1 MKGLLRIVLAAAM
14 ALGAASPVRAADP
27 QGEVTGVSLQP
38 APGRAEIIIAVN
50 GAVDV
55 KDFTLQHPDRLVL
68 DVHGARLTGG
78 AALYDGVNRGGVRD
92 LRYSQYRSDVVR
104 VVLELDGTKSYQVE
118 QAGGVVRVSFE
129 APRTFAAWSSS
140 APSIDTA
147 ELPGAAAEL
156 PVANAANTA
165 TVANTAP
172 APTTELA
179 AAAAAEA
186 QADAGDYSQVA
197 ATPVVARAAYQY
209 KPARERAEPRITVTW
224 DRASVSDVVAGFAA
238 LSGRTII
245 LGKDISGDV
254 TAEIKNQPWS
264 QAFSAILAAQGLS
277 AQEMPGGIIRVDNP
291 GTLAALDSLEPL
303 ETALI
308 KINYKQ
314 ADSLAKSIESILTKG
329 RGRVVADKST
339 NSLIVTDTR
348 SKLPGVEDFVRS
360 LDTRTAQ
367 VAIQAKIIFVD
378 RTHIE
383 QLGVKY
389 DLGNN
394 SQFFNKLVQRP
405 DGSGEMYD
413 PDVSVVNLG
422 GNSVSAIANAESD
435 IAGSA
440 IDLIFSTAIG
450 GFKLTTFLSALE
462 RVELSDVQAEPLIST
477 LDNQT
482 ADILVGEE
490 TPVRVIDANSGAGA
504 GGARAVVQFKET
516 GIRLTVTPHVTNN
529 RQILMQLRTER
540 SAIQL
545 LAAADLGY
553 VFAKQQ
559 AQNQLL
565 VNDGETAVIG
575 GLTVT
580 SVTHNRSGIPLLGSL
595 PVVGKL
601 FSYTNDTESRR
612 DLIILVTPRI
622 VDEGFQGAP

>member
-38 APGRAEIIIAVN
+38 APGRAEIIIAVS

-55 KDFTLQHPDRLVL
+55 KDFTLKSPDRLVL

-78 AALYDGVNRGGVRD
+78 PAMYDGVNRGGVRD

-104 VVLELDGTKSYQVE
+104 VVLELDGTKSYEIQRT
-118 QAGGVVRVSFE
+118 GGVVRVSFDS
-129 APRTFAAWSSS
+129 PQTFAAWSSTA
-140 APSIDTA
+140 APVM
-147 ELPGAAAEL
+147 AA
-156 PVANAANTA
+156 
-165 TVANTAP
+165 AP
-172 APTTELA
+172 APAPVAEYA

-186 QADAGDYSQVA
+186 QADSAELLDA
-197 ATPVVARAAYQY
+197 AMAEAAPAEPAVTQATITQAVARQAYEY

-224 DRASVSDVVAGFAA
+224 DRASVADVVAGFAA

-245 LGKDISGDV
+245 LGKDISGEV

-264 QAFSAILAAQGLS
+264 QAFAAILAAQGLS

-303 ETALI
+303 ETALL

-367 VAIQAKIIFVD
+367 VAIQAKIIFID

-389 DLGNN
+389 DLGSN
-394 SQFFNKLVQRP
+394 SQFFNQLVQRR
-405 DGSGEMYD
+405 DASGDLYE

-422 GNSVSAIANAESD
+422 GNAVSAIANAD
-435 IAGSA
+435 ANITGSA

-490 TPVRVIDANSGAGA
+490 TPVRVIDANSQSGGGA
-504 GGARAVVQFKET
+504 ARAVVQFKET

-529 RQILMQLRTER
+529 RQILMALRTER
-540 SAIQL
+540 SAIQP
-545 LAAADLGY
+545 LAAADLGFI
-553 VFAKQQ
+553 FAKQK
-559 AQNQLL
+559 AENQLL

-601 FSYTNDTESRR
+601 FSFTEDRESRR

>member
-1 MKGLLRIVLAAAM
+1 MKGLLRIVLAAVM

-27 QGEVTGVSLQP
+27 LGEVTGVSVQP
-38 APGRAEIIIAVN
+38 APGRAEVVITVR

-55 KDFTLQHPDRLVL
+55 KDFTLAGPHRLVL
-68 DVHGARLTGG
+68 DVHGARLTGA

-104 VVLELDGTKSYQVE
+104 VVLELDAAKSYEVT
-118 QAGGVVRVSFE
+118 QAGDEIRVSFGTE
-129 APRTFAAWSSS
+129 RTFAAWSSS
-140 APSIDTA
+140 EPASAGP
-147 ELPGAAAEL
+147 ELA
-156 PVANAANTA
+156 
-165 TVANTAP
+165 
-172 APTTELA
+172 LA

-186 QADAGDYSQVA
+186 EADAGDLVTQASA
-197 ATPVVARAAYQY
+197 PETREAYQY
-209 KPARERAEPRITVTW
+209 RPARDNPEPRITVTW
-224 DRASVSDVVAGFAA
+224 DRASIADVVAGFAA

-245 LGKDISGDV
+245 IGKDIDGDV

-264 QAFSAILAAQGLS
+264 QAFAAILAAQGLS

-291 GTLAALDSLEPL
+291 GTLAALVSLEPL

-314 ADSLAKSIESILTKG
+314 ADSLAKSIESVLTKG
-329 RGRVVADKST
+329 RGRVVADRST
-339 NSLIVTDTR
+339 NSLIITDTR
-348 SKLPGVEDFVRS
+348 SRLPGVEDFVRA
-360 LDTRTAQ
+360 LDTRTPQ

-383 QLGVKY
+383 ELGVKY
-389 DLGNN
+389 DLGSN
-394 SQFFNKLVQRP
+394 SQFFNRLVQRNDP
-405 DGSGEMYD
+405 DGEPYD
-413 PDVSVVNLG
+413 PDVSVINLG
-422 GNSVSAIANAESD
+422 GNSVSAIGNASASIE
-435 IAGSA
+435 GSA
-440 IDLIFSTAIG
+440 LDLIFSTAIG

-490 TPVRVIDANSGAGA
+490 TPVRVIDANSQSGGGA
-504 GGARAVVQFKET
+504 ARAVVQFKET

-529 RQILMQLRTER
+529 RQIQMRVHAENSSVQFQSGDVGAVFPTQSVDNE
-540 SAIQL
+540 L
-545 LAAADLGY
+545 LAAADLGFI
-553 VFAKQQ
+553 FAKQK
-559 AQNQLL
+559 AENQLL

-580 SVTHNRSGIPLLGSL
+580 SVSHNRSGIPLLGAL

-601 FSYTNDTESRR
+601 FSFTEDQESRR

-622 VDEGFQGAP
+622 VDEGMLGAP

>member
-38 APGRAEIIIAVN
+38 APGRAEIVIAVS

-55 KDFTLQHPDRLVL
+55 KDFTLQSPDRLVL

-78 AALYDGVNRGGVRD
+78 SAVYDGVNRGGVRD

-104 VVLELDGTKSYQVE
+104 VVLELDGSKSYEVQRTGDVI
-118 QAGGVVRVSFE
+118 RVSFA
-129 APRTFAAWSSS
+129 APEPFVAWSSS
-140 APSIDTA
+140 A
-147 ELPGAAAEL
+147 
-156 PVANAANTA
+156 
-165 TVANTAP
+165 AP
-172 APTTELA
+172 APVAEYA

-186 QADAGDYSQVA
+186 AADDAETLLEPAVPAVTEATVTQA
-197 ATPVVARAAYQY
+197 VARQAYEY
-209 KPARERAEPRITVTW
+209 KAPRERAEPRITVTW
-224 DRASVSDVVAGFAA
+224 DRASVADVVAGFAA

-264 QAFSAILAAQGLS
+264 QAFAAILAAQGLS

-303 ETALI
+303 ETALL

-367 VAIQAKIIFVD
+367 VAIQAKIIFID

-389 DLGNN
+389 DLGSN
-394 SQFFNKLVQRP
+394 SQFFNQLVQRR
-405 DGSGEMYD
+405 DASGDLYD
-413 PDVSVVNLG
+413 SDVSVVNLG
-422 GNSVSAIANAESD
+422 GNAVSAIANAD
-435 IAGSA
+435 ANIAGSA

-490 TPVRVIDANSGAGA
+490 TPVRVIDANSQSGGGA
-504 GGARAVVQFKET
+504 ARAVVQFKET

-529 RQILMQLRTER
+529 RQILMALRTER
-540 SAIQL
+540 SAIQP
-545 LAAADLGY
+545 LAAADLGFI
-553 VFAKQQ
+553 FAKQK
-559 AQNQLL
+559 AENQLL

-601 FSYTNDTESRR
+601 FSFTEDRESRR

>member
-14 ALGAASPVRAADP
+14 ALGAASPVRAAADP
-27 QGEVTGVSLQP
+27 LGEVTGVSVQP
-38 APGRAEIIIAVN
+38 APGRADIIINVQ

-55 KDFTLQHPDRLVL
+55 KDFTLQGPDRLVL

-104 VVLELDGTKSYQVE
+104 VVLELDGAKSYEIQRTGNE
-118 QAGGVVRVSFE
+118 IRVSFGT
-129 APRTFAAWSSS
+129 PRAFVAWSSS
-140 APSIDTA
+140 EAPMG
-147 ELPGAAAEL
+147 GAG
-156 PVANAANTA
+156 
-165 TVANTAP
+165 
-172 APTTELA
+172 LA

-186 QADAGDYSQVA
+186 QADAGDEA
-197 ATPVVARAAYQY
+197 ALVQTAAVNVEAREAYQY

-224 DRASVSDVVAGFAA
+224 DRASIADVVAGFAA

-245 LGKDISGDV
+245 LGKDITGDV
-254 TAEIKNQPWS
+254 SAEIKNQPWS
-264 QAFSAILAAQGLS
+264 QAFAAILAAQGLS

-291 GTLAALDSLEPL
+291 GTLLALDSLEPL

-314 ADSLAKSIESILTKG
+314 ADSLAKSIESVLTKG

-339 NSLIVTDTR
+339 NSLIITDTR
-348 SKLPGVEDFVRS
+348 SKLPGVEEFVRT
-360 LDTRTAQ
+360 LDTRTPQ

-389 DLGNN
+389 DLGSNN
-394 SQFFNKLVQRP
+394 QFFNKLIQRCCDP
-405 DGSGEMYD
+405 TSGEPYD

-422 GNSVSAIANAESD
+422 GNAVSGIANAEAD

-490 TPVRVIDANSGAGA
+490 TPVRVIDANSQAGSSA
-504 GGARAVVQFKET
+504 ARAVVQFKET

-529 RQILMQLRTER
+529 RQILMSLRTER

-545 LAAADLGY
+545 LTAADLGY
-553 VFAKQQ
+553 VFAKQK
-559 AQNQLL
+559 AENQLL

-601 FSYTNDTESRR
+601 FSFTEDRESRR

-622 VDEGFQGAP
+622 VDEGYQGAP